1 MDAPHIAP
9 DGAVHLPLGWWGTGP
24 DAGAPFQLPLARVR
38 TLGLV
43 GCSKRKQRADDPL
56 PAAELYTGAL
66 FRRATRYSQAH
77 HDLTFIL
84 SGRWGL
90 VAPATLLLPYDYVL
104 PQRQALA
111 RAWAGYVAGQ
121 LGAVCAALGPVE
133 AVYCYA
139 GKRYVQPLLGMV
151 DQRGLLSGVALH
163 WPVQGLARHE
173 QMCWFDTQHIP
184 HDDPAATP

>member
-1 MDAPHIAP
+1 MDAPHIAS
-9 DGAVHLPLGWWGTGP
+9 DGTVHVPSGWWGTGP

-43 GCSKRKQRADDPL
+43 GCSKRKQHADTPL

-66 FRRATRYSQAH
+66 FRRAYRYSQAH

-84 SGRWGL
+84 SGRLGL
-90 VAPATLLLPYDYVL
+90 VAPATPLLPYDYVL

-111 RAWAGYVAGQ
+111 RAWATYVARQ
-121 LGAVCAALGPVE
+121 LGAVCAALDPVQE
-133 AVYCYA
+133 LYLYA
-139 GKRYVQPLLGMV
+139 GARYARPLLAVLGRTLPAM
-151 DQRGLLSGVALH
+151 RCH

-173 QMCWFDTQHIP
+173 QVRWFDTQRSP
-184 HDDPAATP
+184 NNETK